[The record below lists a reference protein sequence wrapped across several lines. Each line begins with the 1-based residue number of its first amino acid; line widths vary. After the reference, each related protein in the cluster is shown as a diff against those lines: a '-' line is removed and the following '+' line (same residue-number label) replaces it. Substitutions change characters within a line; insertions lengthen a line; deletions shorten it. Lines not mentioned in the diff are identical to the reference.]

1 MINLEIP
8 KKFKPLASQANQVAT
23 EVFRPISRKYDAAEH
38 AYPKELDMLASLIDG
53 MNEGSDI
60 GGAGAAG
67 VRREAN
73 GDDDGENRNGS
84 NLSTVLGI
92 IELCWGDVGL
102 LLSMPRQGLGN
113 SAIAS
118 VATEEQ
124 LEHYGG
130 KWAAMAITEPEAGSD
145 SAAIRTTAEL
155 DGDEYVLNGEKIFV
169 TSGDRADLIVVWATL
184 DRSKGRAAIKSFIVE
199 RDNPGLKLDRL
210 EHKLGIRASDTANF
224 TLQDCR
230 VPKEALLG
238 DPEVDGKKGFAGAMQ
253 TFDNTRPLVAAM
265 AVGVARAALEET
277 RERLAEAGRR
287 GRLRHP
293 RPLPA
298 RRRGALPGDGGR
310 LRGGLAA
317 DPAGRLDG
325 RQRQAQL
332 AAGLDGQ
339 GQGRPHLRRRRPR
352 LRRALRQR
360 RLRRERAAREVGPR
374 REDPRHL
381 RGDPADP
388 AADRRPPAA
397 RQELAANCGNR
408 RGSGCPSPETVA
420 AGAARLSVRRG
431 TTRQATRSPE
441 GIGRGP
447 PPIFVRQTA
456 GREPDRGLDGA
467 SPASRLGIVAV
478 DARGRTG
485 GTGTSAN

>member
-23 EVFRPISRKYDAAEH
+23 EVFRPISRKYDEAEH
-38 AYPKELDMLASLIDG
+38 SYPKELDMLASLIDG

-67 VRREAN
+67 VRRESN
-73 GDDDGENRNGS
+73 GDAEAGNRNGS

-118 VATEEQ
+118 VASDEQ
-124 LEHYGG
+124 LKQYGG

-145 SAAIRTTAEL
+145 SAAIRTTADL

-169 TSGDRADLIVVWATL
+169 TSGDRADLIVVWASL
-184 DRSKGRAAIKSFIVE
+184 DRKVGRAAIRSFIVE

-238 DPEVDGKKGFAGAMQ
+238 DPEVKSDPKQGFGGAMQ

-265 AVGVARAALEET
+265 AVGVARASLEET
-277 RERLAEAGRR
+277 RKQLAEAGVEIDYDT
-287 GRLRHP
+287 
-293 RPLPA
+293 PA
-298 RRRGALPGDGGR
+298 LSQS
-310 LRGGLAA
+310 AA
-317 DPAGRLDG
+317 AARYLEMESDYEASLLLTLQAAWMADNGKPNSLQASMAKAKAGRTCVDVALGCVELCGSIGYGENELLEKWARDAKILDIFEG
-325 RQRQAQL
+325 TQQIQL
-332 AAGLDGQ
+332 LI
-339 GQGRPHLRRRRPR
+339 
-352 LRRALRQR
+352 
-360 RLRRERAAREVGPR
+360 V
-374 REDPRHL
+374 
-381 RGDPADP
+381 
-388 AADRRPPAA
+388 A
-397 RQELAANCGNR
+397 RQLLGKSSSELR
-408 RGSGCPSPETVA
+408 
-420 AGAARLSVRRG
+420 
-431 TTRQATRSPE
+431 
-441 GIGRGP
+441 
-447 PPIFVRQTA
+447 
-456 GREPDRGLDGA
+456 
-467 SPASRLGIVAV
+467 
-478 DARGRTG
+478 
-485 GTGTSAN
+485 